1 MSDNASSP
9 AASGIRSGRVEA
21 NGWQLAWEERGPRSG
36 EPVLL
41 IMGLGTQLLG
51 WPEPFCDALA
61 ASGYRVIRFDNRDIG
76 LSDKWTRRGN
86 QTDVRMAFLRSSF
99 GLPVQAPYT
108 LADMAADTVGLINGL
123 ALGPVHLVGASMG
136 GMIAQMVAADH
147 PDRVRS
153 LTSIMSTSG
162 ARSLPRGKLRVLMRM
177 GSRPASSDRAAIIE
191 HLTTTMRMIGSPGI
205 QNSREQ
211 WAELIGR
218 GLDRSYHPA
227 GTARQLLA
235 ILASG
240 SRETL
245 LRRIRV
251 PSLVIHGNADPLV
264 PLAHGRHTAACIPDA
279 RLWVVPGMGHDLP
292 PPLHGELAAG
302 IAEHAAG
309 TDRDAA

>member
-1 MSDNASSP
+1 MSENASSP
-9 AASGIRSGRVEA
+9 AATGIRSGRVQA
-21 NGWQLAWEERGPRSG
+21 NGWQLAWEERGPRAG

-61 ASGYRVIRFDNRDIG
+61 AAGYRVIRFDNRDIG

-108 LADMAADTVGLINGL
+108 LADMAADTAGLIDALDL
-123 ALGPVHLVGASMG
+123 APAHLVGASMG
-136 GMIAQMVAADH
+136 GMIAQMVAADY

-153 LTSIMSTSG
+153 LTSVMSSSG
-162 ARSLPRGKLRVLMRM
+162 ARSLPRGRLRVLMRM
-177 GSRPASSDRAAIIE
+177 GSRPASNDRAAIIE
-191 HLTTTMRMIGSPGI
+191 HLTTTMRMIGSPGM

-240 SRETL
+240 SRESL

-251 PSLVIHGNADPLV
+251 PSLVIHGDADPLV

-292 PPLHGELAAG
+292 PPLHEELATG
-302 IAEHAAG
+302 IADHAAG
-309 TDRDAA
+309 AGLAAA